1 MLCKMLRKIF
11 VQLTFGF
18 GKRWCGDCEAQ
29 LEGGC
34 ERILV
39 GGNSVVFIRRLIFS
53 RFSSN
58 LLIFGFHNQ
67 RRRERQQNTTEAI
80 AIAGLA
86 VIAVLTVAAVGLVV
100 CGAVYDDISPRRLG
114 SLVMLR
120 RREWIFQFFVEHS

>member
-1 MLCKMLRKIF
+1 MLRKMLCKVLRKIF

-18 GKRWCGDCEAQ
+18 GKRLCGDCEAQ

-39 GGNSVVFIRRLIFS
+39 GGNSVVFISRLTFS

-67 RRRERQQNTTEAI
+67 RRRESQHNKTEAI

-86 VIAVLTVAAVGLVV
+86 VIAVLTVAAAGLVV

-120 RREWIFQFFVEHS
+120 RRE

>member
-1 MLCKMLRKIF
+1 MLRKMLCKMLRKIF

-39 GGNSVVFIRRLIFS
+39 GGNSVVFIRRLTFS

-58 LLIFGFHNQ
+58 HSFLVFTTSAEEKDNKT
-67 RRRERQQNTTEAI
+67 RRR
-80 AIAGLA
+80 L
-86 VIAVLTVAAVGLVV
+86 
-100 CGAVYDDISPRRLG
+100 
-114 SLVMLR
+114 
-120 RREWIFQFFVEHS
+120 